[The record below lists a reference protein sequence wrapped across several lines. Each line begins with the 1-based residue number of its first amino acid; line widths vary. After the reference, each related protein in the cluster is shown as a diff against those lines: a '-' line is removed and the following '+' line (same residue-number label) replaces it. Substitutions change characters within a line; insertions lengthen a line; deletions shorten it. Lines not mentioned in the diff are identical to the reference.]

1 MTALNGY
8 PSQTTSGSGLF
19 NGASSTGLI
28 QGYAQPD
35 PATRWALR
43 SGIVS
48 QSETV
53 PMWGGIGVYAD
64 VSPISTSGPRGS
76 LGQVI
81 GRATA
86 LTGSTALIGFS
97 VFDQAYNMVN
107 DPNNPVPT
115 AGSGQSIGYY
125 PLGSRARVAVACDP
139 SLISLRGGEIN
150 QQVSWDFVNQ
160 ILVPYL
166 GTLTISSGTY
176 VTGTGVISLTMSA
189 GVTFSAGD
197 SVILSSL
204 TGTGAY
210 ASLDGTWTVM
220 SASGTAVT
228 VQGPVGAGAATI
240 TGGSLTLGSGAS
252 SALPVVVLSVYPTGC
267 RTVQTTGGLYTWN
280 ENGSA
285 AIIQLTGGTTA

>member
-1 MTALNGY
+1 MTALNGF
-8 PSQTTSGSGLF
+8 PSQTTSGQGLF
-19 NGASSTGLI
+19 NGASSTGII
-28 QGYAQPD
+28 QGHAYPD
-35 PATRWALR
+35 PATRFALR
-43 SGIVS
+43 SAIVS

-64 VSPISTSGPRGS
+64 ISPISTSGPRGA
-76 LGQVI
+76 LGQVV

-86 LTGSTALIGFS
+86 LTGSTGLVGFT
-97 VFDQAYNMVN
+97 VFDQGYNGIN

-115 AGSGQSIGYY
+115 YGSGQSINYY
-125 PLGSRARVAVACDP
+125 PLGSRARIAVAADP
-139 SLISLRGGEIN
+139 GLISLRGGEIN

-189 GVTFSAGD
+189 PVTFSAGD
-197 SVILSSL
+197 SVVLSGL

-210 ASLDGTWTVM
+210 ASLDGTWTALT
-220 SASGTAVT
+220 ASGTAVT
-228 VQGPVGAGAATI
+228 VQGPVGAGAAAI

-252 SALPVVVLSVYPTGC
+252 SALPVTVHDVQPSGNM
-267 RTVQTTGGLYTWN
+267 TVQTTGGLYTWN
-280 ENGSA
+280 YNGSA